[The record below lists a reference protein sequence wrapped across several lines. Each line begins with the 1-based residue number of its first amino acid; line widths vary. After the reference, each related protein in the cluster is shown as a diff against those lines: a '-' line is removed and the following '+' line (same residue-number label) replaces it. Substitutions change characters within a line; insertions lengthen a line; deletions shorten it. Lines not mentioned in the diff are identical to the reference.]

1 MPVIRISQQ
10 TLNRLKAYATPLEH
24 TANDMVTMALDA
36 LDAVKKR
43 PKSIED
49 PPSLTRR
56 ASKKKVKLQRTGLSQ
71 KELRLVLLETLY
83 AFGGDATT
91 REIRTS
97 IERVLA
103 PMLDEIDR
111 EVVSN
116 GNARWWNV
124 VGNLR
129 NDLCTEGL
137 LRADSRQGIWEL
149 SKQGRE
155 LLHSRAD
162 HIAHLRQAKR
172 RTIR

>member
-103 PMLDEIDR
+103 PILDEIDR